1 MANNND
7 PLASATLLRRR
18 PTYDDVGKAAAFRLR
33 LGPHNDRYEVNIAG
47 GAVVDLQGLNDLGRG
62 RIRGS

>member
-33 LGPHNDRYEVNIAG
+33 LGPHNDRYEVNITG
-47 GAVVDLQGLNDLGRG
+47 GAVVD
-62 RIRGS
+62 